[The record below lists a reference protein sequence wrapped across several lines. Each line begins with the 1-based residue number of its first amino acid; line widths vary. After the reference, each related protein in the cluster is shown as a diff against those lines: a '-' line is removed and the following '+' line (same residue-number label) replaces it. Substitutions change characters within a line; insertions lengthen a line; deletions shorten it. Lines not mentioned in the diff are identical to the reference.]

1 MVRCHTC
8 AHESAVGSRFCAH
21 CAAPLDATAAETAVM
36 AAPGGS
42 AGRPS
47 LPLSGSP
54 LTAPSLASSSGVD
67 EGRFLPG
74 VVVAG
79 RYRIAGLLG
88 RGGMGEVYR
97 ATDLTLG
104 QAVALKFLPEAASRD
119 DRALARFYNEVRI
132 ARQVTHPNVCRV
144 YDVGEVDGQ
153 HYISMEFVDGE
164 NLACLLRRI
173 GRLPVDKAIDMA
185 RKICAGLA
193 AAHEKGVL
201 HRDLKPANVMIDGLG
216 NPVLL
221 DFGLAGLSE
230 QLQSDVRS
238 GTPAY
243 MSPEQLAGTEV
254 TAKSD
259 IYALGLVLYE
269 LFTGKRAFEAAS
281 LMELMQMQERA
292 EPASISTVVRDLE
305 PGAERI
311 IMRCLDPSP
320 SGRPASARAVAAGL
334 GGDALAAAL
343 AAGETPSPEL
353 VAAAGESEGL
363 RPKIAVAWLAS
374 ALATI
379 AIAGYLEAGWSLTAK
394 LPLEASPDALARD
407 ARTMLKSFGYAA
419 KPVDTAYGLLYADRY
434 LEYLKSHPAT
444 AAVRWRNPAVGM
456 PPLIHFW
463 YRESPDYM
471 TPQRSFNT
479 VDSENDPPFEIS
491 GMTWLRTD
499 PDGRLLLFESVTP
512 QREAPAPPAAPFD
525 WGVLFRAAGLDIARF
540 QPADPQWTPHGS
552 WDARAAWTGSDN
564 PTGVKLRVEA
574 ASWRGLPVFFR
585 ILGPWSTPERMEVG
599 GGNPQLLGIL
609 TIYALL
615 IAACS
620 IAWRNFRSG
629 RGDRKGA
636 VKLFVL
642 YFAGMLAAR
651 LIGGHHAPVFA
662 ESDLIWKSLTI
673 SALNASA
680 LWIFYIALEPWV
692 RRRWPETMIS
702 WSRFTTKGIRD
713 PRVGRDILY
722 GAAMG
727 GVFAI
732 LKLVQIRLH
741 GTTAPPS
748 LPSLVGLGGLR
759 PLASFGLLTI
769 DGAMFDPMIVLFVL
783 FLMRVLLRKQWI
795 AAVAAVALLTA
806 ISVGSISA
814 PAIDIPATALLEALE
829 VLVLLRFGVPAVI
842 VAGVVSTYL
851 LDVPITLDFSSWYA
865 GVGVLP
871 LAACALI
878 AWYGFRTAMAGR
890 SVWGDEVA

>member
-1 MVRCHTC
+1 MVRCTAC
-8 AHESAVGSRFCAH
+8 AHESTAGSRFCAQ
-21 CAAPLDATAAETAVM
+21 CAAPLNATCAETAVM
-36 AAPGGS
+36 AAAGGS

-47 LPLSGSP
+47 LPAGPPP

-74 VVVAG
+74 AVVAG

-119 DRALARFYNEVRI
+119 DRAIARFYNEVRM

-144 YDVGEVDGQ
+144 YDIGEIDGQ

-173 GRLPVDKAIDMA
+173 GRLPADKAVDMA
-185 RKICAGLA
+185 RKICAGLS

-201 HRDLKPANVMIDGLG
+201 HRDLKPANVMIDGTG
-216 NPVLL
+216 NPVLM

-230 QLQSDVRS
+230 QLQSDIRS

-254 TAKSD
+254 TARSD

-269 LFTGKRAFEAAS
+269 LFTGRRAFEAAS

-292 EPASISTVVRDLE
+292 EPASITTVAKDLE
-305 PGAERI
+305 PGVERI
-311 IMRCLDPSP
+311 ILRCLDPAP

-363 RPKIAVAWLAS
+363 RPR
-374 ALATI
+374 I
-379 AIAGYLEAGWSLTAK
+379 AIAWLGAALAAIAITGYFAAGWSLTSRI
-394 LPLEASPDALARD
+394 PLEASPNALARD
-407 ARTMLKSFGYAA
+407 ARTMLKSFGYTA
-419 KPVDTAYGLLYADRY
+419 KPADTAYGLLYADRY
-434 LEYLKSHPAT
+434 IEYLSRHPA
-444 AAVRWRNPAVGM
+444 AAVRWRSPAAGM

-463 YRESPDYM
+463 YRESPNYL
-471 TPQRSFNT
+471 TPQRGYDT
-479 VDSENDPPFEIS
+479 VDSETDPPFEIS
-491 GMTWLRTD
+491 GMTWMRTD
-499 PDGRLLLFESVTP
+499 PDGKLLLFEAVTP
-512 QREAPAPPAAPFD
+512 QREAPVAPAAPFD
-525 WGVLFRAAGLDIARF
+525 WTALFRAAGLDMTRF
-540 QPADPQWTPHGS
+540 RPADPTWTPLAS
-552 WDARAAWTGSDN
+552 WDARAAWTGADSA
-564 PTGVKLRVEA
+564 TGVNLRVEA
-574 ASWRGLPVFFR
+574 AAWRGRPVFFR
-585 ILGPWSTPERMEVG
+585 ILGPWSTPERMEAG

-620 IAWRNFRSG
+620 IAWRNLRSG

-636 VKLFVL
+636 QKLFVL
-642 YFAGMLAAR
+642 YFACMLAAR
-651 LIGGHHAPVFA
+651 LIAGHHAPVFA
-662 ESDLIWKSLTI
+662 ESDLIWKALTI
-673 SALNASA
+673 SALNAA
-680 LWIFYIALEPWV
+680 AIFVFYIALEPWV

-741 GTTAPPS
+741 GATAPPS

-759 PLASFGLLTI
+759 PLAAFALQTI

-795 AAVAAVALLTA
+795 AAAAAVALLTA
-806 ISVGSISA
+806 ISVGQTSA

-851 LDVPITLDFSSWYA
+851 LDVPITLDFSSWY
-865 GVGVLP
+865 VGLGILP
-871 LAACALI
+871 LAACAFI
-878 AWYGFRTAMAGR
+878 AWYGFRTALAGR
-890 SVWGDEVA
+890 SIWGDEVA